1 MEKNT
6 KKNSILKYVVIAL
19 MIALVASI
27 AIPAIFTKHRG
38 G

>member
-1 MEKNT
+1 MERDT

-27 AIPAIFTKHRG
+27 AIPGILTARRQS
-38 G
+38 